1 MTENIARAQSFN
13 LQSALVPFQV
23 LDEFFRV
30 LRKEGWAADATTNG
44 GRVARGLTRA
54 PTHDT
59 ASTTTPTILS
69 GGEAVGTTILSGGE
83 AVDTTILSGGEAVG
97 TTVRPEVEVAVEQ
110 EQMALLKE
118 ARRAN
123 KRTAKQQL
131 LAEQQKSGQCMVLTD
146 MKRLVVRELTGVEG
160 KDRRWRQHKCHSV
173 NPGGDEVIVYSV

>member
-1 MTENIARAQSFN
+1 MTGNIARAPSCN

-44 GRVARGLTRA
+44 GRVARGLTCA
-54 PTHDT
+54 PTLDT
-59 ASTTTPTILS
+59 ASTTTP
-69 GGEAVGTTILSGGE
+69 TILSGGE
-83 AVDTTILSGGEAVG
+83 AVDTTILSGGEAVD